1 MSTTLVS
8 KAGGA
13 GEAPQQ
19 RIAWWTKGDWN
30 GLFGLGTNVLLNVI
44 VLTGLCLAVVKLPAD
59 TVYGRILPALGIAL
73 PLGNIWYAVLA
84 RRLARRENRADVT
97 ALPYGP
103 SVPHTFIVVFVVM
116 LPVLIASNDPLKAWR
131 AGLAWAF
138 IIGCIVLLGA
148 LFGPYIRRW
157 TPRAALLGS
166 LAGISITFI
175 SMSPAAQMWQVPWVA
190 FVALAFILVGWL
202 GGRRMPF
209 DAPVG
214 LLAVLVSTAVAWVA
228 VALGWADILKPSEVG
243 NSISALALHL
253 PFPGGDVLDG
263 LSDIAPLLAS
273 AVPLGIYNFTEGMTN
288 VESAAAAG
296 DRYSVRQVLSADG
309 LGAVVGSFLGSPF
322 PPAVYIGHPGW
333 KAVGGRI
340 GYSLATGVVV
350 ALVCFT
356 GLVGTF
362 LAIFPM
368 QALVPVLLY
377 IGLVIGAQS
386 FNVNAR
392 RYAPAIVLAFLPNI
406 AAWATGQ
413 IDNALA
419 AAGTSADRV
428 GADTLAS
435 SGVIY
440 HGLLLLGQGAVLVGI
455 VLAAIACFV
464 IDGRMYAAS
473 ITAAI
478 GAALSFVGLINAV
491 KVQWNASPGVTLGYL
506 FLACILAAFGWQNRR
521 DGVVA
526 TELDD
531 ELLFVNGTL
540 MRGLELHPNLAGAE
554 LLEET
559 STAPVYRVHSIDDEH
574 PGMNRVADGEQG
586 ASVTGELYHVPVD
599 VLLRV
604 IESEPEG
611 LYRGPVELSDGR
623 VVPGILYRRER
634 AEQHPEITQHGGW
647 REYLAVREAAPAT
660 GALPRTRRAPR

>member
-1 MSTTLVS
+1 MSTTTTPTTEPRTHLS
-8 KAGGA
+8 
-13 GEAPQQ
+13 
-19 RIAWWTKGDWN
+19 WWTKGDWN

-44 VLTGLCLAVVKLPAD
+44 VLTGLCLAVVQLPPD

-116 LPVLIASNDPLKAWR
+116 LPVFLATNDALEAWR

-148 LFGPYIRRW
+148 VFGPWIRRW
-157 TPRAALLGS
+157 TPRAALLGA

-175 SMSPAAQMWQVPWVA
+175 SMSPAAQMWQAPWIA
-190 FVALAFILVGWL
+190 FIALGFILVGWL

-214 LLAVLVSTAVAWVA
+214 LVAVILSTVVAWVA
-228 VALGWADILKPSEVG
+228 VAAGWSGILEPSAVSASLGE
-243 NSISALALHL
+243 LALRL
-253 PFPGGDVLDG
+253 PFPTGDVVRG

-273 AVPLGIYNFTEGMTN
+273 AIPLGVYNFTEGMTN

-296 DRYSVRQVLSADG
+296 DRYSTRQVLAADG

-333 KAVGGRI
+333 KQVGGRI
-340 GYSLATGVVV
+340 GYSLVTGIVV
-350 ALVCFT
+350 AVVCFT

-377 IGLVIGAQS
+377 IGLVIGAQA
-386 FNVNAR
+386 FNVNPR
-392 RYAPAIVLAFLPNI
+392 RYAPAIVLALIPSL
-406 AAWATGQ
+406 AQWATGL

-419 AAGTSADRV
+419 AAGTNAGEV
-428 GADTLAS
+428 GVDALVAN
-435 SGVIY
+435 GVVY
-440 HGLLLLGQGAVLVGI
+440 DGLLLLGQGAVLVGI
-455 VLAAIACFV
+455 LLGAIACFV
-464 IDGRMYAAS
+464 IDRRLYAAA
-473 ITAAI
+473 ITATI
-478 GAALSFVGLINAV
+478 AAVLSFVGLINAV
-491 KVQWNASPGVTLGYL
+491 EVGVNASPEVTLGYL
-506 FLACILAAFGWQNRR
+506 LLAALLAGFGWHGRR
-521 DGVVA
+521 DPATGV
-526 TELDD
+526 LDD

-540 MRGLELHPNLAGAE
+540 MRGLELHGNLAGAE

-559 STAPVYRVHSIDDEH
+559 STAPRYRVHAIEGVRPGMYRVDDDEE
-574 PGMNRVADGEQG
+574 G
-586 ASVTGELYHVPVD
+586 SSISGELYQVSSD
-599 VLLRV
+599 VLVRV
-604 IESEPEG
+604 IEGEPTG
-611 LYRGPVELSDGR
+611 LYRGPVELADGR
-623 VVPGILYRRER
+623 VVPGMLCRRDV
-634 AEQHPEITQHGGW
+634 AAGHPEITAHGGW
-647 REYLAVREAAPAT
+647 RQYRAT
-660 GALPRTRRAPR
+660 VTPTAS